1 MEKRKT
7 VRGKREG
14 GGAGAASVRFALNPL
29 SRARGLF
36 ARGDFEG
43 MLVIAPCVSATS
55 AVLGIYLSYWLNASP
70 GGLVVLVHA
79 AVFAL
84 AYLLSPAHGVLGSRL
99 AARRRRRAVAG

>member
-1 MEKRKT
+1 MRKGADMEKRKT

-43 MLVIAPCVSATS
+43 MLVIAP
-55 AVLGIYLSYWLNASP
+55 
-70 GGLVVLVHA
+70 
-79 AVFAL
+79 
-84 AYLLSPAHGVLGSRL
+84 
-99 AARRRRRAVAG
+99 